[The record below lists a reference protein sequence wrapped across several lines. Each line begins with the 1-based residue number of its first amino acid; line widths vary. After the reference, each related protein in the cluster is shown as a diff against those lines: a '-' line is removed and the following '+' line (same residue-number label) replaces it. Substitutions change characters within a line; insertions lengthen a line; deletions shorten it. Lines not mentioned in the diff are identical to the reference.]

1 MEMKFCEQNLDM
13 IKMMLKINGARVSRG
28 FSTQVI
34 IRDKLQ

>member
-28 FSTQVI
+28 FPP
-34 IRDKLQ
+34 R

>member
-1 MEMKFCEQNLDM
+1 MKFCDQNLDT